1 MGRRHPDWIKVKAP
15 GDPNYLRLKRI
26 LREKNLHTVCEEAR
40 CPNIGECWG
49 NKTATFLI
57 LGDTCTRGCR
67 FCAIDKGKPL
77 ALDPEEP
84 RNVAL
89 VVKDLGLSHIVVTS
103 VNRDDL
109 PDGGAGHF
117 AKTVF
122 WIKNLNPGI
131 RVELLIPDFAG
142 NLAALETVVNSG
154 IEILNHNIET
164 VPRLYG
170 KVRPGHSYECSLNIL
185 REAKRLRRDPSTR
198 APALAGGSRSGF
210 RPTGVVEGATGLPV
224 GLHMLTKS
232 GFMVG
237 VGETGDEVMTILR
250 DLREHEVDI
259 VTIGQYLQPSNRQ
272 LRVERYVS
280 PEEFKEFKT
289 AGEKLGFRHVESGPL
304 VRSSYH
310 AWSHVS

>member
-1 MGRRHPDWIKVKAP
+1 M
-15 GDPNYLRLKRI
+15 
-26 LREKNLHTVCEEAR
+26 REKNLHTVCEEAR

-84 RNVAL
+84 RNVGL
-89 VVKDLGLSHIVVTS
+89 TVKELGLDHIVVTS

-109 PDGGAGHF
+109 PDGGADHF

-131 RVELLIPDFAG
+131 RVELLTPDFAG
-142 NLAALETVVNSG
+142 NLAALRTVVNSG

-170 KVRPGHSYECSLNIL
+170 KVRPGHTYQCSVNIL
-185 REAKRLRRDPSTR
+185 KTAKELQPE
-198 APALAGGSRSGF
+198 
-210 RPTGVVEGATGLPV
+210 V
-224 GLHMLTKS
+224 LTKT
-232 GFMVG
+232 GMMLG
-237 VGETGDEVMTILR
+237 VGESKDEVMTTLEELR
-250 DLREHEVDI
+250 RNDVDI
-259 VTIGQYLQPSNRQ
+259 VTLGQYLQPSPK
-272 LRVERYVS
+272 LLKVERYLH
-280 PEEFKEFKT
+280 PDEFNEFKT
-289 AGEKLGFRHVESGPL
+289 AADQLGFRHVESGPL

-310 AWSHVS
+310 AWSHVN

>member
-1 MGRRHPDWIKVKAP
+1 MPRRHPDWIKVKSP
-15 GDPNYLRLKRI
+15 GSPNYLRLKRI
-26 LREKNLHTVCEEAR
+26 LREKSLHTVCEEAR

-67 FCAIDKGKPL
+67 FCAIDKGKPV

-89 VVKDLGLSHIVVTS
+89 VVKELGLDHIVVTS

-109 PDGGAGHF
+109 PDGGSNHC

-122 WIKNLNPGI
+122 WIKSLSPGI
-131 RVELLIPDFAG
+131 RVELLIPDFDG
-142 NLAALETVVNSG
+142 SLAALKTVVDSG

-170 KVRPGHSYECSLNIL
+170 TVRPGHSYECSLNIL
-185 REAKRLRRDPSTR
+185 KGAKEM
-198 APALAGGSRSGF
+198 
-210 RPTGVVEGATGLPV
+210 RPGL
-224 GLHMLTKS
+224 LTKS
-232 GFMVG
+232 GLMLG
-237 VGETGDEVMTILR
+237 VGESYEEVIGTLH
-250 DLREHEVDI
+250 DLRRNGVDI
-259 VTIGQYLQPSNRQ
+259 ITLGQYLQPSNRQ
-272 LRVERYVS
+272 LKVDRYVTPDEFS
-280 PEEFKEFKT
+280 EFKV
-289 AGEKLGFRHVESGPL
+289 AAEKLGFRHVESGPL

-310 AWSHVS
+310 AWSHVK

>member
-1 MGRRHPDWIKVKAP
+1 
-15 GDPNYLRLKRI
+15 
-26 LREKNLHTVCEEAR
+26 VCEEAR

-77 ALDPEEP
+77 TLDPEEP

-89 VVKDLGLSHIVVTS
+89 VVQELGLDHIVVTS

-109 PDGGAGHF
+109 PDGGAAHY
-117 AKTVF
+117 ARTVF
-122 WIKNLNPGI
+122 WIKQLNPGI
-131 RVELLIPDFAG
+131 RVELLIPDFEG
-142 NLAALETVVNSG
+142 NLDALRTVVGTG

-170 KVRPGHSYECSLNIL
+170 KVRPGHAYECSLSIL
-185 REAKRLRRDPSTR
+185 KQAKRM
-198 APALAGGSRSGF
+198 RSD
-210 RPTGVVEGATGLPV
+210 
-224 GLHMLTKS
+224 MLTKS

-237 VGETGDEVMTILR
+237 VGETHDEIAATLT
-250 DLREHEVDI
+250 DLKEHDVDI
-259 VTIGQYLQPSNRQ
+259 VTIGQYLQPSTRQ
-272 LRVERYVS
+272 LKVERYVA
-280 PEEFKEFKT
+280 PEEFSEFKT
-289 AGEKLGFRHVESGPL
+289 TAEKLGFRHVESGPL

-310 AWSHVS
+310 AWSHVV

>member
-1 MGRRHPDWIKVKAP
+1 MPRRHPDWIKVKAP
-15 GDPNYLRLKRI
+15 GNPNYLRLKR
-26 LREKNLHTVCEEAR
+26 LMREKNLHTVCEEAR

-67 FCAIDKGKPL
+67 FCAIDKGKPV

-89 VVKDLGLSHIVVTS
+89 TVKELGLDHIVVTS

-109 PDGGAGHF
+109 PDGGANHF

-131 RVELLIPDFAG
+131 RVELLIPDFEG
-142 NLAALETVVNSG
+142 NLDALKTVVNSG

-170 KVRPGHSYECSLNIL
+170 KVRPGHTYECSVNIL
-185 REAKRLRRDPSTR
+185 KTAKELRPE
-198 APALAGGSRSGF
+198 
-210 RPTGVVEGATGLPV
+210 V
-224 GLHMLTKS
+224 LTKT
-232 GFMVG
+232 GMMLG
-237 VGETGDEVMTILR
+237 VGETKEEVMTTLH
-250 DLREHEVDI
+250 DLRANDVDI
-259 VTIGQYLQPSNRQ
+259 VTLGQYLQPSAKL
-272 LRVERYVS
+272 LRVERYVT
-280 PEEFKEFKT
+280 PDEFKEFKT
-289 AGEKLGFRHVESGPL
+289 EADKLGFRHVESGPL

-310 AWSHVS
+310 AWSHVN

>member
-1 MGRRHPDWIKVKAP
+1 MPRRHPDWIKVKAP
-15 GDPNYLRLKRI
+15 GNPNYLRLKK
-26 LREKNLHTVCEEAR
+26 LMREKNLHTVCEEAR

-84 RNVAL
+84 RNVGL
-89 VVKDLGLSHIVVTS
+89 TVKELGLDHIVVTS

-109 PDGGAGHF
+109 PDGGASHF

-122 WIKNLNPGI
+122 WIKSLNPGI
-131 RVELLIPDFAG
+131 RVELLIPDFEG
-142 NLAALETVVNSG
+142 NLDALKIAVSSG

-170 KVRPGHSYECSLNIL
+170 KVRPGHTYECSVNIL
-185 REAKRLRRDPSTR
+185 KTAKEI
-198 APALAGGSRSGF
+198 
-210 RPTGVVEGATGLPV
+210 RPEV
-224 GLHMLTKS
+224 LTKT
-232 GFMVG
+232 GMMLG
-237 VGETGDEVMTILR
+237 VGETKEEVMTTLH
-250 DLREHEVDI
+250 DLKENHVDI
-259 VTIGQYLQPSNRQ
+259 VTLGQYLQPSPK
-272 LRVERYVS
+272 LMKVERYLH
-280 PEEFKEFKT
+280 PDEFEGFKT
-289 AGEKLGFRHVESGPL
+289 EADKLGFRHVESGPL

-310 AWSHVS
+310 AWSHVN

>member
-15 GDPNYLRLKRI
+15 GNPNYLRLKH
-26 LREKNLHTVCEEAR
+26 LMRERNLHTVCEEAR

-77 ALDPEEP
+77 ALDPDEP

-89 VVKDLGLSHIVVTS
+89 VVKDLALNHIVVTS

-109 PDGGAGHF
+109 PDGGATHF
-117 AKTVF
+117 ARTVF
-122 WIKNLNPGI
+122 WIKALNPGI

-142 NLAALETVVNSG
+142 NLQAVETVVNSG

-170 KVRPGHSYECSLNIL
+170 KVRPGHSYEFSLNIL
-185 REAKRLRRDPSTR
+185 RQAKHM
-198 APALAGGSRSGF
+198 RSD
-210 RPTGVVEGATGLPV
+210 
-224 GLHMLTKS
+224 MLTKS
-232 GFMVG
+232 GFMLG
-237 VGETGDEVMTILR
+237 VGETFDEVMTTLR
-250 DLREHEVDI
+250 DLHEHDVDI
-259 VTIGQYLQPSNRQ
+259 VTIGQYLQPSIRQ
-272 LRVERYVS
+272 LKVERYVT
-280 PEEFKEFKT
+280 PEEFADCK
-289 AGEKLGFRHVESGPL
+289 AAAEKLGFRYVESGPL

-310 AWSHVS
+310 AWSHVN

>member
-1 MGRRHPDWIKVKAP
+1 MGRRHPDWIKVKPP
-15 GDPNYLRLKRI
+15 GNPNYLRLKRI

-49 NKTATFLI
+49 NRTATFLI

-89 VVKDLGLSHIVVTS
+89 VVKDLGLDHIVVTS

-109 PDGGAGHF
+109 PDGGANHF

-122 WIKNLNPGI
+122 WIKSLNPGI
-131 RVELLIPDFAG
+131 RVEVLIPDFEG
-142 NLAALETVVNSG
+142 NLQALETVVNSG

-185 REAKRLRRDPSTR
+185 RQAKNVRGD
-198 APALAGGSRSGF
+198 
-210 RPTGVVEGATGLPV
+210 V
-224 GLHMLTKS
+224 LTKS

-237 VGETGDEVMTILR
+237 VGESYDEVKNTLH
-250 DLREHEVDI
+250 DLRETDVDI

-272 LRVERYVS
+272 LRVERYVT
-280 PEEFKEFKT
+280 PDEFKEFKT
-289 AGEKLGFRHVESGPL
+289 EGEKLGFRHVESGPL

>member
-1 MGRRHPDWIKVKAP
+1 MPRRHPDWVKVKAP
-15 GDPNYLRLKRI
+15 GDPNYLRLKHI

-67 FCAIDKGKPL
+67 FCAIDKGKPA

-89 VVKDLGLSHIVVTS
+89 VVKDLGLDHIVVTS

-122 WIKNLNPGI
+122 WIKALNPQI
-131 RVELLIPDFAG
+131 RVELLIPDFEG
-142 NLAALETVVNSG
+142 NLQALKTVVESG

-170 KVRPGHSYECSLNIL
+170 KVRPGHTYECSLNIL
-185 REAKRLRRDPSTR
+185 SEAKKFRDD
-198 APALAGGSRSGF
+198 L
-210 RPTGVVEGATGLPV
+210 
-224 GLHMLTKS
+224 LTKS
-232 GFMVG
+232 GLMLG
-237 VGETGDEVMTILR
+237 VGEIYSEVIATLHE
-250 DLREHEVDI
+250 LREKKVDI
-259 VTIGQYLQPSNRQ
+259 VTLGQYLQPSNRQ
-272 LRVERYVS
+272 LKVDRYVT
-280 PEEFKEFKT
+280 PDEFKEFKM

-310 AWSHVS
+310 AWSHVG

>member
-15 GDPNYLRLKRI
+15 GNPNYLRLKK
-26 LREKNLHTVCEEAR
+26 LMREKNLHTVCEEAH

-77 ALDPEEP
+77 ALNPEEP
-84 RNVAL
+84 RNVGL
-89 VVKDLGLSHIVVTS
+89 TVKDLGLKHIVVTS

-109 PDGGAGHF
+109 PDGGAHHF
-117 AKTVF
+117 AQTVF
-122 WIKNLNPGI
+122 WLKSLNPGI
-131 RVELLIPDFAG
+131 RVELLIPDFEG
-142 NLAALETVVNSG
+142 QLEALRTVVNSG

-170 KVRPGHSYECSLNIL
+170 KVRPGHKYECSVNIL
-185 REAKRLRRDPSTR
+185 KAAKEMQPD
-198 APALAGGSRSGF
+198 
-210 RPTGVVEGATGLPV
+210 V
-224 GLHMLTKS
+224 LTKT
-232 GFMVG
+232 GMMLG
-237 VGETGDEVMTILR
+237 VGETKEEVMATLR
-250 DLREHEVDI
+250 QLKENQVDI
-259 VTIGQYLQPSNRQ
+259 ITLGQYLQPSPK
-272 LRVERYVS
+272 LMKVERYLH
-280 PEEFKEFKT
+280 PDEFKEFKT
-289 AGEKLGFRHVESGPL
+289 EASKLGFRHVESGPL

>member
-15 GDPNYLRLKRI
+15 GSPNYLRLKRI
-26 LREKNLHTVCEEAR
+26 LRENKLHTVCEEAR

-49 NKTATFLI
+49 NNTATFLI

-89 VVKDLGLSHIVVTS
+89 VVKDLGLHHIVVTS

-109 PDGGAGHF
+109 PDGGANHF

-122 WIKNLNPGI
+122 WIKNFNPGI
-131 RVELLIPDFAG
+131 RVELLIPDFEG
-142 NLAALETVVNSG
+142 NMQALQIVVNSG

-170 KVRPGHSYECSLNIL
+170 KVRPGHTYKCSVNVLKS
-185 REAKRLRRDPSTR
+185 AKEMQPQ
-198 APALAGGSRSGF
+198 
-210 RPTGVVEGATGLPV
+210 V
-224 GLHMLTKS
+224 LTKS
-232 GFMVG
+232 GMMLG
-237 VGETGDEVMTILR
+237 VGETEEEVLTTLN
-250 DLREHEVDI
+250 DLRENNVDI
-259 VTIGQYLQPSNRQ
+259 VTLGQYLQPSNRQ
-272 LRVERYVS
+272 LQVARYVT
-280 PEEFKEFKT
+280 PAEFQEFKAAAEN
-289 AGEKLGFRHVESGPL
+289 LGFRHVESGPL

-310 AWSHVS
+310 AWSHVD

>member
-1 MGRRHPDWIKVKAP
+1 MPRRHPDWIKVKAP
-15 GDPNYLRLKRI
+15 GTPNYLRLKHI

-67 FCAIDKGKPL
+67 FCAIDKGRPA

-89 VVKDLGLSHIVVTS
+89 VVKDLGLDHIVVTS

-109 PDGGAGHF
+109 PDGGAAHF

-122 WIKNLNPGI
+122 WIKSLNPQI
-131 RVELLIPDFAG
+131 RVELLIPDFEG
-142 NLAALETVVNSG
+142 NLQALKTVVESG

-170 KVRPGHSYECSLNIL
+170 KVRPGHTYECSLNIL
-185 REAKRLRRDPSTR
+185 TEAKNFRDD
-198 APALAGGSRSGF
+198 
-210 RPTGVVEGATGLPV
+210 V
-224 GLHMLTKS
+224 LTKS
-232 GFMVG
+232 GLMLG
-237 VGETGDEVMTILR
+237 VGETHHEVIATLQE
-250 DLREHEVDI
+250 LRENKVDI
-259 VTIGQYLQPSNRQ
+259 VTLGQYLQPSNRQ
-272 LRVERYVS
+272 LKVDRYVT
-280 PEEFKEFKT
+280 PDEFREFKM

-310 AWSHVS
+310 AWSHVG

>member
-15 GDPNYLRLKRI
+15 GNPNYLRLKK
-26 LREKNLHTVCEEAR
+26 LMREKNLHTVCEEAR

-84 RNVAL
+84 RNVGL
-89 VVKDLGLSHIVVTS
+89 TVKDLGLDHIVVTS

-131 RVELLIPDFAG
+131 RVELLIPDFEG
-142 NLAALETVVNSG
+142 NLDALKTVVSSG

-170 KVRPGHSYECSLNIL
+170 KVRPGHRYECSLNIL
-185 REAKRLRRDPSTR
+185 KIAKEI
-198 APALAGGSRSGF
+198 
-210 RPTGVVEGATGLPV
+210 RPEV
-224 GLHMLTKS
+224 LTKT
-232 GFMVG
+232 GMMLG
-237 VGETGDEVMTILR
+237 VGETKEEVMTTL
-250 DLREHEVDI
+250 HELKENNVDI
-259 VTIGQYLQPSNRQ
+259 VTLGQYLQPAPK
-272 LRVERYVS
+272 LMKVERYLH
-280 PEEFKEFKT
+280 PDEFNEFKIE
-289 AGEKLGFRHVESGPL
+289 ADKLGFRHVESGPL

-310 AWSHVS
+310 AWSHVN

>member
-1 MGRRHPDWIKVKAP
+1 MPRRHPSWIKVKAP
-15 GDPNYLRLKRI
+15 GDPNYLRLKR
-26 LREKNLHTVCEEAR
+26 LMREKNLHTVCEEAR

-67 FCAIDKGKPL
+67 FCSIDKGKPL

-89 VVKDLGLSHIVVTS
+89 VVKDLGLDHIVVTS

-122 WIKNLNPGI
+122 WIKTLNPGI
-131 RVELLIPDFAG
+131 RVEVLIPDFEG
-142 NLAALETVVNSG
+142 NLDALKTVVDSG
-154 IEILNHNIET
+154 IAILNHNIET

-170 KVRPGHSYECSLNIL
+170 KVRPGHSYECSLRL
-185 REAKRLRRDPSTR
+185 LESAKEVR
-198 APALAGGSRSGF
+198 ADI
-210 RPTGVVEGATGLPV
+210 
-224 GLHMLTKS
+224 LTKS
-232 GFMVG
+232 GFMLG
-237 VGETGDEVMTILR
+237 VGENFEEVMTTLT
-250 DLREHEVDI
+250 DLRNNHVDI

-272 LRVERYVS
+272 LKVERYVT
-280 PEEFKEFKT
+280 PQEFMEFKT
-289 AGEKLGFRHVESGPL
+289 AAEKLGFRHVESGPL

-310 AWSHVS
+310 AWSHVN

>member
-1 MGRRHPDWIKVKAP
+1 MPRRHPEWIKVKAP
-15 GDPNYLRLKRI
+15 GSPNYLRLKRI
-26 LREKNLHTVCEEAR
+26 LRDKNLHTVCEEAR

-89 VVKDLGLSHIVVTS
+89 VVKDLGLDHIVVTS

-109 PDGGAGHF
+109 PDGGSSHF

-122 WIKNLNPGI
+122 WIKSLSPAT
-131 RVELLIPDFAG
+131 RVELLIPDFDG
-142 NLAALETVVNSG
+142 SLAAVKTVVDSG

-170 KVRPGHSYECSLNIL
+170 KVRPGHSYECSLDVLKSAKEL
-185 REAKRLRRDPSTR
+185 RSDL
-198 APALAGGSRSGF
+198 
-210 RPTGVVEGATGLPV
+210 
-224 GLHMLTKS
+224 LTKS
-232 GFMVG
+232 GLMLG
-237 VGETGDEVMTILR
+237 VGESYEEVVRTLH
-250 DLREHEVDI
+250 DLRRNQVDI
-259 VTIGQYLQPSNRQ
+259 VTLGQYLQPSNRQ
-272 LRVERYVS
+272 LKVERYVT
-280 PEEFKEFKT
+280 PAEFIEFKS
-289 AGEKLGFRHVESGPL
+289 AAEKLGFRHVESGPL

-310 AWSHVS
+310 AWSHVD

>member
-1 MGRRHPDWIKVKAP
+1 MPRRHPDWIKVKAP
-15 GDPNYLRLKRI
+15 GNPNYLRLKK
-26 LREKNLHTVCEEAR
+26 LMREKNLHTVCEEAR

-89 VVKDLGLSHIVVTS
+89 TVKELGLDHIVVTS

-109 PDGGAGHF
+109 PDGGANHF

-131 RVELLIPDFAG
+131 RVELLIPDFEG
-142 NLAALETVVNSG
+142 NLDALKTVVNSG

-170 KVRPGHSYECSLNIL
+170 KVRPGHTYQCSVNIL
-185 REAKRLRRDPSTR
+185 KTAKELQPE
-198 APALAGGSRSGF
+198 
-210 RPTGVVEGATGLPV
+210 V
-224 GLHMLTKS
+224 LTKT
-232 GFMVG
+232 GMMLG
-237 VGETGDEVMTILR
+237 VGETKEEVMTTLHELR
-250 DLREHEVDI
+250 ANDVDI
-259 VTIGQYLQPSNRQ
+259 VTLGQYLQPSAKL
-272 LRVERYVS
+272 LRVECYVT
-280 PEEFKEFKT
+280 PDEFREFKT
-289 AGEKLGFRHVESGPL
+289 EADKLGFRHVESGPL

-310 AWSHVS
+310 AWSHVN

>member
-1 MGRRHPDWIKVKAP
+1 MPRRHPEWIKVKAP
-15 GDPNYLRLKRI
+15 GSPNYLRLKRI
-26 LREKNLHTVCEEAR
+26 LRERNLHTVCEEAR

-89 VVKDLGLSHIVVTS
+89 VVKDLGLDHIVVTS

-109 PDGGAGHF
+109 PDGGSSHF

-122 WIKNLNPGI
+122 WIKSLSPGI
-131 RVELLIPDFAG
+131 RVELLIPDFDG
-142 NLAALETVVNSG
+142 NLAAVKTVVDSG

-170 KVRPGHSYECSLNIL
+170 KVRPGHSYECSLNVL
-185 REAKRLRRDPSTR
+185 KSAKEM
-198 APALAGGSRSGF
+198 
-210 RPTGVVEGATGLPV
+210 RPDV
-224 GLHMLTKS
+224 LTKS
-232 GFMVG
+232 GLMLG
-237 VGETGDEVMTILR
+237 VGESYEEVVRTLH
-250 DLREHEVDI
+250 DLRRNRVDI
-259 VTIGQYLQPSNRQ
+259 VTLGQYLQPSNRQ
-272 LRVERYVS
+272 LKVERYVT
-280 PEEFKEFKT
+280 PDEFIEFKS
-289 AGEKLGFRHVESGPL
+289 AAEKLGFRHVESGPL

-310 AWSHVS
+310 AWSHVN

>member
-15 GDPNYLRLKRI
+15 GNPNYLRLKNL

-84 RNVAL
+84 RNVGL
-89 VVKDLGLSHIVVTS
+89 MVKDLGLNHIVVTS

-109 PDGGAGHF
+109 PDGGANHF

-122 WIKNLNPGI
+122 WIKSLNPGI
-131 RVELLIPDFAG
+131 RVELLIPDFDG
-142 NLAALETVVNSG
+142 NLAALRTVVDSG

-170 KVRPGHSYECSLNIL
+170 KVRPGHTYERSVTIL
-185 REAKRLRRDPSTR
+185 KTAKMFQPE
-198 APALAGGSRSGF
+198 
-210 RPTGVVEGATGLPV
+210 V
-224 GLHMLTKS
+224 LTKT
-232 GFMVG
+232 GMMLG
-237 VGETGDEVMTILR
+237 VGETQDEVMSALEELR
-250 DLREHEVDI
+250 RNAVDI
-259 VTIGQYLQPSNRQ
+259 VTLGQYLQPSPK
-272 LRVERYVS
+272 LLKVERYLH
-280 PEEFKEFKT
+280 PDEFAEYKV
-289 AGEKLGFRHVESGPL
+289 AAAKLGFRHIESGPL

-310 AWSHVS
+310 AWSHVG

>member
-1 MGRRHPDWIKVKAP
+1 MATVYRRFSILKWIDMPRRHPDWSKVRAT
-15 GDPNYLRLKRI
+15 GNPNYLRLKR
-26 LREKNLHTVCEEAR
+26 LMREKNLHTVCEEAR

-89 VVKDLGLSHIVVTS
+89 VVKDLGLDHIVVTS

-109 PDGGAGHF
+109 PDGGAAHF
-117 AKTVF
+117 AQTVF
-122 WIKNLNPGI
+122 WIKHFNPGI
-131 RVELLIPDFAG
+131 RVELLVPDFDG
-142 NLAALETVVNSG
+142 NLQSLETVVNSG

-170 KVRPGHSYECSLNIL
+170 KVRPGHSYEGSLDLL
-185 REAKRLRRDPSTR
+185 RAVKKY
-198 APALAGGSRSGF
+198 
-210 RPTGVVEGATGLPV
+210 RPEI
-224 GLHMLTKS
+224 LTKS
-232 GFMVG
+232 GFMLG
-237 VGETGDEVMTILR
+237 VGETAPEVLATLQDLR
-250 DLREHEVDI
+250 DNHVDI
-259 VTIGQYLQPSNRQ
+259 VTMGQYLQPSTKQ
-272 LRVERYVS
+272 LRVERYVT
-280 PEEFKEFKT
+280 PEEFHDFK
-289 AGEKLGFRHVESGPL
+289 AKAELLGFRHVESGPL

-310 AWSHVS
+310 AWSHVA

>member
-15 GDPNYLRLKRI
+15 GNPNYLRLKR
-26 LREKNLHTVCEEAR
+26 LMREKNLHTVCEEAR

-89 VVKDLGLSHIVVTS
+89 TVKELGLDHIVVTS

-109 PDGGAGHF
+109 ADGGADHF
-117 AKTVF
+117 ARTVF
-122 WIKNLNPGI
+122 WIKHLNPGI
-131 RVELLIPDFAG
+131 RVELLIPDFEG
-142 NLAALETVVNSG
+142 NLAALRTVVDSG

-170 KVRPGHSYECSLNIL
+170 KVRPGHTYECSVNIL
-185 REAKRLRRDPSTR
+185 RTAKKLQP
-198 APALAGGSRSGF
+198 
-210 RPTGVVEGATGLPV
+210 E
-224 GLHMLTKS
+224 MLTKT
-232 GFMVG
+232 GMMLG
-237 VGETGDEVMTILR
+237 VGETKDEVMTTLH
-250 DLREHEVDI
+250 DLRANDVDI
-259 VTIGQYLQPSNRQ
+259 VTLGQYLQPSAKLLQ
-272 LRVERYVS
+272 VERYLR
-280 PEEFKEFKT
+280 PEEFVEFKNQ
-289 AGEKLGFRHVESGPL
+289 ADKLGFRHVESGPL

-310 AWSHVS
+310 AWSHVN

>member
-15 GDPNYLRLKRI
+15 GNPNYLRLKR
-26 LREKNLHTVCEEAR
+26 LMREKNLHTVCEEAR

-89 VVKDLGLSHIVVTS
+89 TVKELGLDHIVVTS

-109 PDGGAGHF
+109 ADGGADHF
-117 AKTVF
+117 ARTVF

-131 RVELLIPDFAG
+131 RVELLIPDFEG
-142 NLAALETVVNSG
+142 NLAALQTVVDSG

-170 KVRPGHSYECSLNIL
+170 KVRPGHTYECSVNIL
-185 REAKRLRRDPSTR
+185 STAKKLQP
-198 APALAGGSRSGF
+198 
-210 RPTGVVEGATGLPV
+210 E
-224 GLHMLTKS
+224 MLTKT
-232 GFMVG
+232 GMMLG
-237 VGETGDEVMTILR
+237 VGETKDEVMTTLH
-250 DLREHEVDI
+250 DLRANDVDI
-259 VTIGQYLQPSNRQ
+259 VTLGQYLQPSAKL
-272 LRVERYVS
+272 LRVERYVT
-280 PEEFKEFKT
+280 PEEFVEFKNE
-289 AGEKLGFRHVESGPL
+289 ADKLGFRHVESGPL

-310 AWSHVS
+310 AWSHVN

>member
-1 MGRRHPDWIKVKAP
+1 MPRRHPDWIKVRPP
-15 GDPNYLRLKRI
+15 GNPNYLRLKRI

-49 NKTATFLI
+49 HNTATFLI

-89 VVKDLGLSHIVVTS
+89 VVKDLGLDHIVVTS

-109 PDGGAGHF
+109 SDGGSNHF

-122 WIKNLNPGI
+122 WIKALNPAI
-131 RVELLIPDFAG
+131 RVEVLIPDFKG
-142 NLAALETVVNSG
+142 DLKALETVVQTG
-154 IEILNHNIET
+154 VHVLNHNIET

-170 KVRPGHSYECSLNIL
+170 KVRPGHTYACSVNIL
-185 REAKRLRRDPSTR
+185 KTAKEMRRD
-198 APALAGGSRSGF
+198 
-210 RPTGVVEGATGLPV
+210 V
-224 GLHMLTKS
+224 LTKT
-232 GFMVG
+232 GMMLG
-237 VGETGDEVMTILR
+237 VGETRDEVMTTLY
-250 DLREHEVDI
+250 DLRANDVDI
-259 VTIGQYLQPSNRQ
+259 VTLGQYLQPSTRQ
-272 LRVERYVS
+272 LPVERYVT
-280 PEEFKEFKT
+280 PAEFQEFKQD
-289 AGEKLGFRHVESGPL
+289 AEKLGFRHVESGPL

-310 AWSHVS
+310 AWSHVT

>member
-1 MGRRHPDWIKVKAP
+1 MPRRHPDWIKVKAP
-15 GDPNYLRLKRI
+15 GSPNYLRLKRI

-89 VVKDLGLSHIVVTS
+89 VVKDLGLDHIVVTS

-109 PDGGAGHF
+109 PDGGSSHF

-122 WIKNLNPGI
+122 WIKSFSPGI
-131 RVELLIPDFAG
+131 RVELLIPDFDG
-142 NLAALETVVNSG
+142 NLTAVKTVVDSG

-164 VPRLYG
+164 VARLYG
-170 KVRPGHSYECSLNIL
+170 KVRPGHSYECSLNVL
-185 REAKRLRRDPSTR
+185 KSAKEMRQD
-198 APALAGGSRSGF
+198 
-210 RPTGVVEGATGLPV
+210 V
-224 GLHMLTKS
+224 LTKS
-232 GFMVG
+232 GLMLG
-237 VGETGDEVMTILR
+237 VGETYEEVIETLH
-250 DLREHEVDI
+250 DLRGNKVDI
-259 VTIGQYLQPSNRQ
+259 VTLGQYLQPSNRQ
-272 LRVERYVS
+272 LKVERYIA
-280 PEEFKEFKT
+280 PDEFKKFKI
-289 AGEKLGFRHVESGPL
+289 AAEKLGFRHVESGPL

-310 AWSHVS
+310 AWSHVN

>member
-1 MGRRHPDWIKVKAP
+1 MPRRHPEWIKVKAP
-15 GDPNYLRLKRI
+15 GSPDYLRLKRI
-26 LREKNLHTVCEEAR
+26 LRQKNLHTVCEEAR

-67 FCAIDKGKPL
+67 FCAIDKGKPS

-89 VVKDLGLSHIVVTS
+89 VVKDLGLDHIVVTS

-109 PDGGAGHF
+109 PDGGSNHF

-122 WIKNLNPGI
+122 WIKRLSPGI
-131 RVELLIPDFAG
+131 RVELLIPDFDG
-142 NLAALETVVNSG
+142 NLAAVKTVVDSG

-185 REAKRLRRDPSTR
+185 KTAKEI
-198 APALAGGSRSGF
+198 
-210 RPTGVVEGATGLPV
+210 RPDV
-224 GLHMLTKS
+224 LTKS
-232 GFMVG
+232 GLMLG
-237 VGETGDEVMTILR
+237 VGESYEEVVRTLL
-250 DLREHEVDI
+250 DLRRNEVDI
-259 VTIGQYLQPSNRQ
+259 VTLGQYLQPSNRQ
-272 LRVERYVS
+272 LKVERYVT
-280 PEEFKEFKT
+280 PAEFTEFKIAAER
-289 AGEKLGFRHVESGPL
+289 LGFRHVESGPL

-310 AWSHVS
+310 AWSHVN